1 MICPAA
7 VPLAGLGRERL
18 RLNREL
24 RGRSMTDR
32 LGIAVEVGGG
42 HTTCALVDGSRV
54 LDRTLVDGDSTSL
67 VRTLETVEVCVRT
80 LLAAAGVEP
89 EDCIGVSVAFCG
101 IVDAGNGRVLATP
114 HGKFEDAI
122 ELDLAGWSRD

>member
-1 MICPAA
+1 
-7 VPLAGLGRERL
+7 
-18 RLNREL
+18 
-24 RGRSMTDR
+24 MTDR

-54 LDRTLVDGDSTSL
+54 LDRTLVDGVSISL

-101 IVDAGNGRVLATP
+101 IVDASSGRVVDLGAAGDLLRLARLRRELARAGEATRLP
-114 HGKFEDAI
+114 DA
-122 ELDLAGWSRD
+122 LPPLRRR